1 MSFQFEMVP
10 HSCLDLTLSKMIAGH
25 LICRTFLKLGTF
37 DISPDMIQVLY
48 LGTSITEV
56 MLSSHC
62 LLSCDT
68 ISVPSHSG
76 ETDSDHSVRVASAR
90 LLRCTLSLM
99 VFNKYFVGRYFEI

>member
-1 MSFQFEMVP
+1 MVP
-10 HSCLDLTLSKMIAGH
+10 HSCLDLTLSKMIAGY
-25 LICRTFLKLGTF
+25 LICRTFLSIYKSMF
-37 DISPDMIQVLY
+37 DVSPDMIQVLY
-48 LGTSITEV
+48 LGKSITEV
-56 MLSSHC
+56 MLSSHR

-68 ISVPSHSG
+68 ISVPAHSG